1 MDLLFKRYASPFDY
15 LDTLIDNGILYKG
28 ILNIVK
34 NDNEDKM
41 WEMYLHSN
49 PYIAPQKTFKEWKEK
64 AFQNENHK
72 KPLSKVELKTEL
84 EKSQNLLNQLSVK
97 VVTTNE

>member
-15 LDTLIDNGILYKG
+15 LDALIDNGSLYSG

-41 WEMYLHSN
+41 WQMYLHSN
-49 PYIAPQKTFKEWKEK
+49 TYIAPQKTFKEWKEK